1 MFLRQLTYL
10 IALDRFRHFSRAAES
25 CGVSQPALS
34 AGIRQLETELGITII
49 QRNRRFY
56 GLTAE
61 GERVL
66 SWARQTVAALDGLRQ
81 EAAFAQ
87 DVAGGSI
94 AIGVMPPAILV
105 IPTLLESFR
114 AAVPAL
120 HVEVKV
126 YSSNEI
132 VQLLREH
139 TLQLGLMYLDQVP
152 ADGPFE
158 KHALYAEEH
167 VLVAAK
173 SMSLPAGRV
182 FNWKDI
188 ENVPLCLL
196 SRNMRSRQLVDDGFR
211 QAGILPNILLETD
224 TLELLHA
231 EILKGQI
238 ASILPVAALP
248 ERTGRESLQTRRMAG
263 FVSPDVG
270 VVRLSQPNSTA
281 LLERLWGVTQSL
293 ELADIYGAAA
303 AS

>member
-10 IALDRFRHFSRAAES
+10 IALDRFRHFSRAAEQ

-34 AGIRQLETELGITII
+34 AGIRQLEAELGITII

-66 SWARQTVAALDGLRQ
+66 AWARQTVAALDGLRQ

-87 DVAGGSI
+87 DVAGGSV
-94 AIGVMPPAILV
+94 AIGVMPPAILT
-105 IPTLLESFR
+105 IPVLLESFR

-132 VQLLREH
+132 IQHLREH
-139 TLQLGLMYLDQVP
+139 SLQLGVMYLDQMP

-158 KHALYAEEH
+158 AQTLYAEEH

-173 SMSLPAGRV
+173 SMTLPAGRGV
-182 FNWKDI
+182 GWQDI
-188 ENVPLCLL
+188 QDIPLCLL
-196 SRNMRSRQLVDDGFR
+196 SRNMRSRQLVDQGFR
-211 QAGILPNILLETD
+211 QANVIPNVLLETD
-224 TLELLHA
+224 ALELLHA
-231 EILKGQI
+231 ELLRGRM

-248 ERTGRESLQTRRMAG
+248 ERTGAHALQTRRITGCA
-263 FVSPDVG
+263 SPDVG
-270 VVRLSQPNSTA
+270 VVRQNQINNTA
-281 LLERLWGVTQSL
+281 LIERLWGIVGSL
-293 ELADIYGAAA
+293 KLDDIYTL
-303 AS
+303 

>member
-10 IALDRFRHFSRAAES
+10 IALDRFHHFSRAAES

-66 SWARQTVAALDGLRQ
+66 AWARQTVAALDGLRQ

-87 DVAGGSI
+87 DIAGGSL
-94 AIGVMPPAILV
+94 AIGVMPPAIQVVPL
-105 IPTLLESFR
+105 LLESLR

-126 YSSNEI
+126 HSSNEI
-132 VQLLREH
+132 VHLLREH

-152 ADGPFE
+152 PDGPFE
-158 KHALYAEEH
+158 THTLYAEEH
-167 VLVAAK
+167 VLAAAK
-173 SMSLPAGRV
+173 SMPLPAGKTMQ
-182 FNWKDI
+182 WSDI
-188 ENVPLCLL
+188 ETIPLCLF
-196 SRNMRSRQLVDDGFR
+196 SRNMRSRQLVDVGF
-211 QAGILPNILLETD
+211 QKAGVTPTIMLETD
-224 TLELLHA
+224 ALELLHA
-231 EILKGQI
+231 ELLAGRL

-248 ERTGRESLQTRRMAG
+248 DRIGAAGLHTRRVVPCA
-263 FVSPDVG
+263 SPDVG
-270 VVRLSQPNSTA
+270 VVRLNQPNNTA
-281 LLERLWGVTQSL
+281 LLGRVWEITNALKLDDVYTS
-293 ELADIYGAAA
+293 
-303 AS
+303 

>member
-34 AGIRQLETELGITII
+34 AGIRQLEAELGITII

-61 GERVL
+61 GTRVL
-66 SWARQTVAALDGLRQ
+66 AWARQTVASLDGLRQ

-94 AIGVMPPAILV
+94 AIGVMPPAILT
-105 IPTLLESFR
+105 IPVLLESFR

-132 VQLLREH
+132 IQQLREH
-139 TLQLGLMYLDQVP
+139 TLQLGVMYLDQVP
-152 ADGPFE
+152 KDGPFD
-158 KHALYAEEH
+158 AQTLYAEEH
-167 VLVAAK
+167 VLVASK
-173 SMSLPAGRV
+173 SLTLPTGRTLS
-182 FNWKDI
+182 WQAI
-188 ENVPLCLL
+188 QEIPLCLL
-196 SRNMRSRQLVDDGFR
+196 SKNMRSRQLVDEGFR
-211 QAGILPNILLETD
+211 QAEVHPNIFLETD
-224 TLELLHA
+224 ALELLHA
-231 EILKGQI
+231 ELLRGRM

-248 ERTGRESLQTRRMAG
+248 ERTGTEGLQTRLLNGCA
-263 FVSPDVG
+263 SPDVG
-270 VVRLSQPNSTA
+270 IVRPSQVNSTA
-281 LLERLWGVTQSL
+281 LIERLWEIVASL
-293 ELADIYGAAA
+293 KLHDVYTLR
-303 AS
+303 

>member
-10 IALDRFRHFSRAAES
+10 IALDRFRHFSRAAEQ

-34 AGIRQLETELGITII
+34 AGIRQLEAELGITII

-87 DVAGGSI
+87 DVAGGSV
-94 AIGVMPPAILV
+94 AIGVMPPAILT
-105 IPTLLESFR
+105 IPVLLESFR

-126 YSSNEI
+126 YSSTEI
-132 VQLLREH
+132 IQHLREH
-139 TLQLGLMYLDQVP
+139 TLQLGVMYLDQMP

-158 KHALYAEEH
+158 AQALYAEEH

-173 SMSLPAGRV
+173 SMALPAGRCV
-182 FNWKDI
+182 GWHDI
-188 ENVPLCLL
+188 QDLPLCLL
-196 SRNMRSRQLVDDGFR
+196 SKNMRSRQWVDQGFR
-211 QAGILPNILLETD
+211 QANVVPNVLLETD
-224 TLELLHA
+224 ALELLHA
-231 EILKGQI
+231 ELLRGRM

-248 ERTGRESLQTRRMAG
+248 ERTGPHALQTRRLTGCA
-263 FVSPDVG
+263 SPDVG
-270 VVRLSQPNSTA
+270 VVRQSQINSTA
-281 LLERLWGVTQSL
+281 LVERLWGIVGSL
-293 ELADIYGAAA
+293 KLDDIYTL
-303 AS
+303 